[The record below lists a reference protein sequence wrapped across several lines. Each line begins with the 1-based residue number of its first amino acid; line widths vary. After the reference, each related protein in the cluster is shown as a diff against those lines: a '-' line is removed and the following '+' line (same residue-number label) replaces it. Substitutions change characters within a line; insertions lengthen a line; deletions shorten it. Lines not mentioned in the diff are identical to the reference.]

1 LKVPGKLPPY
11 QDPGSS
17 TTLSR
22 LPSRSAV
29 FSLVTPAG
37 SPTRV
42 SSAMY
47 LLVLV
52 APAGWMTEVG
62 RPIPSSRGEEPY

>member
-1 LKVPGKLPPY
+1 
-11 QDPGSS
+11 
-17 TTLSR
+17 
-22 LPSRSAV
+22 V